1 MNFKLSLYG
10 LNSYF
15 FFFLKVC
22 NSIKSQDL
30 STSSPS
36 TFLSS
41 VPTFTITGAKLNAAW
56 MTTVTN
62 SCYILCWQHNGSTS
76 ALGDIGGSWLW
87 LTDSE
92 IMCVYYGLDISS
104 STSRRNSIIIIFSLF
119 PYLTGNLRKYL
130 SWPSKLQSCRRFF
143 LYQTISNTRR
153 IT

>member
-1 MNFKLSLYG
+1 MNFKLFLYG

-41 VPTFTITGAKLNAAW
+41 VPAFTTTGAKLNAAW

-62 SCYILCWQHNGSTS
+62 SCYILCWQHNGSTF

-92 IMCVYYGLDISS
+92 IMCVSSGLDISS
-104 STSRRNSIIIIFSLF
+104 RTSSSIIIIFSRF

-130 SWPSKLQSCRRFF
+130 PWPSRLQSCRRFF